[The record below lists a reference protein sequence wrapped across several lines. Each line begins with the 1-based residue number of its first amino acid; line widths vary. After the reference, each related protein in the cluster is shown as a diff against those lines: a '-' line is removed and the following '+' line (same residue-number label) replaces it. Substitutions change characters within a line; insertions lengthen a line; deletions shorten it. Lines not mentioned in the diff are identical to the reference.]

1 MKVLKKILL
10 YLMMM
15 TFCLSGCSSES
26 IIITTLY
33 EWGIVAEHSGLP
45 EQIYIN
51 PCHNDYFRSHVA
63 VFKFRGPAYAKGMGT
78 AASESLYE
86 ALLSN
91 AVFVSVKLETDVPDL
106 STDHLMDIARS
117 RNYDIIITGDLLY
130 YFEGSL
136 QQPSRVDERIRVI
149 DVAKSTT
156 LWYAKAM
163 QIGPPIHDT
172 DHIFTQ
178 RRGAQAPTTWAL
190 LRRNGEKFCKM
201 LLEVPAQEFPATA
214 QKEEELGKQGYNDT
228 AIKNDGMED
237 ELLEILYEE
246 EEEHRTPAVVAAEE
260 AAEPKSLTA
269 EEESGG

>member
-26 IIITTLY
+26 IIITKLY
-33 EWGIVAEHSGLP
+33 EWGSVAEHSGLP

-63 VFKFRGPAYAKGMGT
+63 VFKFREPAHAKGMGT

-91 AVFVSVKLETDVPDL
+91 TVFVSVKLETDVADL
-106 STDHLMDIARS
+106 SIDHLMDIARS
-117 RNYDIIITGDLLY
+117 RNYDLIITGDLLY

-163 QIGPPIHDT
+163 EVGPPIPDT

-201 LLEVPAQEFPATA
+201 LLNVPAQEFPTTA
-214 QKEEELGKQGYNDT
+214 QKEEELSEQGYNDM

-237 ELLEILYEE
+237 EFLEILYEE

-260 AAEPKSLTA
+260 AAEPKGLTA